1 VSEKVFGFVAR
12 FAKVPDLR
20 GSERRAETLLYAR

>member
-1 VSEKVFGFVAR
+1 MHRIAIKTRLTR

-20 GSERRAETLLYAR
+20 GSARRAEGLL